1 MLTVLLL
8 VARLPPRRFESR
20 AIANASSMG
29 RLSMPPR
36 STEILNTMDRFVV
49 EKPCTA
55 RTALMV
61 AEPVDHKSIAEAAG
75 LHCASH
81 IDIAAIRTWQRLR
94 DRCFSW
100 MK

>member
-1 MLTVLLL
+1 MLTLLPQIT
-8 VARLPPRRFESR
+8 RLRPKRLGSR
-20 AIANASSMG
+20 AVADATSMC
-29 RLSMPPR
+29 RLSMSPR

-61 AEPVDHKSIAEAAG
+61 AESLDHKSIAKAAG
-75 LHCASH
+75 LYCASH

-94 DRCFSW
+94 D
-100 MK
+100 